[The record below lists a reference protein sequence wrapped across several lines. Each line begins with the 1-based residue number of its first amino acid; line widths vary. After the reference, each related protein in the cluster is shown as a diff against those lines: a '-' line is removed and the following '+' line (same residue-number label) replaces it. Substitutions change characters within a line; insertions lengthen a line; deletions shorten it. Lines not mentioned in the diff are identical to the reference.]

1 MYNYCDW
8 KYTSMLG
15 KELFITAVQTKLRSV
30 VCMRQ
35 KTRNRQRWCFIT
47 EMFLKNFAIVFTLAL
62 LNGGYSGCMLFIH
75 LVNNGT
81 ILFIDD
87 VHRHVPGKT
96 RLLKIKKIIE
106 LLIYFLCNRQRS
118 ALYWLQTCMLTRNFI
133 IDLFDGRCD
142 S

>member
-1 MYNYCDW
+1 MWLEIYEHARKGIIHN
-8 KYTSMLG
+8 SSPN
-15 KELFITAVQTKLRSV
+15 QTTECRLHET
-30 VCMRQ
+30 

-47 EMFLKNFAIVFTLAL
+47 EMFVKNFAIVFTLAL
-62 LNGGYSGCMLFIH
+62 LNGSYSGCMSFIH

-81 ILFIDD
+81 ILFIDN

-118 ALYWLQTCMLTRNFI
+118 ALYWLLTCMLTRNFI